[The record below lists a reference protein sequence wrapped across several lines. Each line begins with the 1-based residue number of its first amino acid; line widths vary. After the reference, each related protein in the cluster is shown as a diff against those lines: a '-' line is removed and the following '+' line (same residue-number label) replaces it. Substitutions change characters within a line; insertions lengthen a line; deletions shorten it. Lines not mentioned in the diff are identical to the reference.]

1 MSHEAVNEIPSIVTE
16 MAAVSYE
23 PEMVSEMNSSLVT
36 QCLGVFNEGTSSLV
50 KLCEKIGIS
59 LEKMVLAVH
68 SAVYIFTER
77 IKAFVYNCIYNLTL
91 YWLLYAPT
99 KVWFFT
105 FSGYQGMEQKE
116 ICSRILDI
124 SVSHFRNGENSAM
137 CEEAIDGVVTG
148 RATIVIY
155 CLACVLSCLFVVFY
169 LPLLIEFIKYIWTYK
184 ERMKQEEYER
194 EQKEK
199 AEEERKKAEEELLAK
214 KAADSAE
221 RKLNNA
227 KNKIVKNV
235 VSKICGILG
244 MNNFESCDKVVE
256 MRGLL
261 DCLHNK
267 EDEVY
272 KRAVQELQW
281 DKKKWKLK
289 GSERVSSS
297 IVGLLDNINGYE
309 GNTSFEDEDE
319 DDDQYN

>member
-1 MSHEAVNEIPSIVTE
+1 MSNEALNEVPSTLVEIPSMVTE
-16 MAAVSYE
+16 MAAVSYK
-23 PEMVSEMNSSLVT
+23 PEVVSKMNSSLVSK
-36 QCLGVFNEGTSSLV
+36 CLGVFNVGTSSLV
-50 KLCEKIGIS
+50 TLCEKIGIS

-77 IKAFVYNCIYNLTL
+77 IKTFVYNCIYNLTL

-99 KVWFFT
+99 KVWFFP

-148 RATIVIY
+148 RTTIVIY
-155 CLACVLSCLFVVFY
+155 CLACVFSCLFVVFY
-169 LPLLIEFIKYIWTYK
+169 LPLLIEFIKHIWTYN

-194 EQKEK
+194 EQKE
-199 AEEERKKAEEELLAK
+199 KAEEELLAK

-261 DCLHNK
+261 DCLHDK

-297 IVGLLDNINGYE
+297 IVGLLENIDGYE
-309 GNTSFEDEDE
+309 GTTSFEEEDE

>member
-1 MSHEAVNEIPSIVTE
+1 
-16 MAAVSYE
+16 
-23 PEMVSEMNSSLVT
+23 
-36 QCLGVFNEGTSSLV
+36 
-50 KLCEKIGIS
+50 
-59 LEKMVLAVH
+59 
-68 SAVYIFTER
+68 
-77 IKAFVYNCIYNLTL
+77 
-91 YWLLYAPT
+91 
-99 KVWFFT
+99 
-105 FSGYQGMEQKE
+105 
-116 ICSRILDI
+116 
-124 SVSHFRNGENSAM
+124 M

-148 RATIVIY
+148 RVTIVIY

-261 DCLHNK
+261 DCLHDK

-297 IVGLLDNINGYE
+297 IVGLWIILMVMKEILLLRMKMKMMINIISIICFDNFVVLFVLLLFI
-309 GNTSFEDEDE
+309 
-319 DDDQYN
+319 